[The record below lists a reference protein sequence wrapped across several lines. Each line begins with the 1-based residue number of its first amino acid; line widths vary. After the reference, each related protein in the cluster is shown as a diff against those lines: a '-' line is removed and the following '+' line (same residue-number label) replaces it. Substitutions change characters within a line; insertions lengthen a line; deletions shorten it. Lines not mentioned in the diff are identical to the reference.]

1 MRTTKKHS
9 MIWRWWLSSVYIVT
23 HRSAFDDVKIL
34 GIYTTFDRAAT
45 IVDRLIQFR
54 EIRNSECIVIH
65 RTVLNCATYEGLKE
79 RCMVV
84 NQYATTF
91 SRGRYEKL
99 YSKVQRESKK
109 SVEL

>member
-1 MRTTKKHS
+1 
-9 MIWRWWLSSVYIVT
+9 MIWWWWFNSIYVVSYRT
-23 HRSAFDDVKIL
+23 AFDDVKIL
-34 GIYTTFDRAAT
+34 GIYSTFDRAAV

-65 RTVLNCATYEGLKE
+65 RTVVNVPTYEGLKE

>member
-1 MRTTKKHS
+1 
-9 MIWRWWLSSVYIVT
+9 MIWWWWFNSIYVVSYRT
-23 HRSAFDDVKIL
+23 AFDDVKIL
-34 GIYTTFDRAAT
+34 GIYSTFDRAAV

-65 RTVLNCATYEGLKE
+65 RTVVNVPTYEGLKE

-84 NQYATTF
+84 NQYSTTF

>member
-1 MRTTKKHS
+1 M
-9 MIWRWWLSSVYIVT
+9 T

-34 GIYTTFDRAAT
+34 GIYSTFDRAAV

-65 RTVLNCATYEGLKE
+65 RTVLNVPTYEGLKE

-91 SRGRYEKL
+91 SRGRYETM
-99 YSKVQRESKK
+99 YSKVQKESKR

>member
-1 MRTTKKHS
+1 MYVVSYRT
-9 MIWRWWLSSVYIVT
+9 
-23 HRSAFDDVKIL
+23 AFDDVKIL
-34 GIYTTFDRAAT
+34 GIYSTFDRAAV
-45 IVDRLIQFR
+45 IVDRLVQFR

-65 RTVLNCATYEGLKE
+65 RTVLTCATYEGLKE

-84 NQYATTF
+84 NQYSTTF

>member
-1 MRTTKKHS
+1 
-9 MIWRWWLSSVYIVT
+9 MIWEWWLSSVYVVSY
-23 HRSAFDDVKIL
+23 RSAFDEVKIL
-34 GIYTTFDRAAT
+34 GIFSNFERAAI

-54 EIRNSECIVIH
+54 EIRNSECIVVH